1 MRLTL
6 VEKEKLKKELVVSLR
21 DEPEITKI
29 VVFGS
34 FLTANEPHDLDVAV
48 FQNSN
53 LAYLSLAMKYRK
65 KIRTIARRIAVDILP
80 VKSNAQDSAMLDAI
94 DMGEIIYEK

>member
-94 DMGEIIYEK
+94 DMGEIIYER